1 MESFVKFI
9 TNPAWWSV
17 IFTAISTV
25 AVIFIAIAQIR
36 LQKRQIKAQEYDF
49 YKQLYDI
56 ICDADLEINNFLFSI
71 YAEMQSNRSIDSLI
85 RRLDEM
91 SIKFY
96 DTERLIMQKLPDFKL
111 RTDDGEEKARA
122 YQNVLIVMSCITSTI
137 NKSAQNPDG
146 IIKVPTNKEK
156 EYPALTIIKDREV
169 QKSLIVSRIINET
182 YANEIDFLITLF
194 LKEKKEIE
202 AFKYAEHI
210 AKHCTDN

>member
-71 YAEMQSNRSIDSLI
+71 YAEMASNRSIDSLI

-122 YQNVLIVMSCITSTI
+122 YQNVLIGMSCITSII

-146 IIKVPTNKEK
+146 IIKGPTNKEK

-202 AFKYAEHI
+202 AFKYAEYI
-210 AKHCTDN
+210 AKHCTNN

>member
-71 YAEMQSNRSIDSLI
+71 YAEMASNRSIDSLI

-122 YQNVLIVMSCITSTI
+122 YQNVLIGMSCITSII

-156 EYPALTIIKDREV
+156 EYPALTIIEDREV

>member
-71 YAEMQSNRSIDSLI
+71 YAEMASNRSIDSLI

-122 YQNVLIVMSCITSTI
+122 YQNVLIGMSCITSII

-156 EYPALTIIKDREV
+156 EYPVLTIIEDREV

>member
-1 MESFVKFI
+1 
-9 TNPAWWSV
+9 
-17 IFTAISTV
+17 
-25 AVIFIAIAQIR
+25 
-36 LQKRQIKAQEYDF
+36 
-49 YKQLYDI
+49 
-56 ICDADLEINNFLFSI
+56 
-71 YAEMQSNRSIDSLI
+71 
-85 RRLDEM
+85 M

-96 DTERLIMQKLPDFKL
+96 DTEMLIVQKLSDFKL

-122 YQNVLIVMSCITSTI
+122 YQNILIGMACITSSI

-156 EYPALTIIKDREV
+156 EYSPSTIITDREV

-182 YANEIDFLITLF
+182 YANQIDFLITLF

-210 AKHCTDN
+210 AEHCTNN

>member
-17 IFTAISTV
+17 IFTAISTM

-36 LQKRQIKAQEYDF
+36 LQKQQVKAQEYDF

-56 ICDADLEINNFLFSI
+56 IRDADLEINNFLFSI
-71 YAEMQSNRSIDSLI
+71 YAEMASNRSIDSLI

-96 DTERLIMQKLPDFKL
+96 DTEMLIVQKLSDFKL

-122 YQNVLIVMSCITSTI
+122 YQNILIGMACITSSI

-156 EYPALTIIKDREV
+156 EYSPSTIITDREV

-182 YANEIDFLITLF
+182 YANQIDFLITLF

-210 AKHCTDN
+210 AEHCTNN

>member
-71 YAEMQSNRSIDSLI
+71 YAEMASNRSIDSLI

-122 YQNVLIVMSCITSTI
+122 YQNVLIGMSCITSII

-202 AFKYAEHI
+202 AFKYAEYI
-210 AKHCTDN
+210 AKHCTNN

>member
-96 DTERLIMQKLPDFKL
+96 DTERLIMQKFPDFKL
-111 RTDDGEEKARA
+111 RTDDGEIKVRA
-122 YQNVLIVMSCITSTI
+122 YQYILIGMSNITSFI
-137 NKSAQNPDG
+137 KDSAQKSDG
-146 IIKVPTNKEK
+146 IRKVPTNKEK
-156 EYPALTIIKDREV
+156 EYSPSTIITDREV

-182 YANEIDFLITLF
+182 YANSIDSFITQF
-194 LKEKKEIE
+194 LKDKKEIE